1 MCPVQKRSFRLLIN
15 KFRIFL
21 PAPTLP
27 ALNNKLAGFE
37 PVLDESGKIIGYKT
51 DVGGADTVFPFNGV
65 GYPDSIAIFDS
76 RIYVNNFNNY
86 TAQLYFYFFSTVYKY
101 IFIESSGV
109 NTTDNTIKINN
120 VTYPHNTKIK
130 ISVLKDVNLITITN
144 PVQGS
149 TRGMML
155 KITLYKDS

>member
-1 MCPVQKRSFRLLIN
+1 M
-15 KFRIFL
+15 
-21 PAPTLP
+21 
-27 ALNNKLAGFE
+27 
-37 PVLDESGKIIGYKT
+37 
-51 DVGGADTVFPFNGV
+51 FPFNG
-65 GYPDSIAIFDS
+65 GEYPDSIVIFDS

-86 TAQLYFYFFSTVYKY
+86 IAQIYFYFFSTIYKY

-130 ISVLKDVNLITITN
+130 ISALKDVNLITITN

-149 TRGMML
+149 TRAMML
-155 KITLYKDS
+155 KITLYKNS